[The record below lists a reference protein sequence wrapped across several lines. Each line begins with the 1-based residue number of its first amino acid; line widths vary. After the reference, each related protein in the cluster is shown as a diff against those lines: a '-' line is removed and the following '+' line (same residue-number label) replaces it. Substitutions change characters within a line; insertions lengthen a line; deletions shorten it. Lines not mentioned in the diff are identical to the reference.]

1 MKRFT
6 PLFVIIGM
14 LAACIVPY
22 VLLVNVGRPVIF
34 PVVELPA
41 ERIWLEPLPFPFVED
56 GRPWVFLGQE
66 LFILNTLPSLIIAD
80 IVLLTIAAIAGGAS
94 RRRLAAYKANPDAT
108 DDDGDDYMVPKGWQN
123 TFEAIVEAVY
133 DLNEQIVG
141 SKWADKVFPLVG
153 TIFLFLLVA
162 NWLHFVPITDAVGLV
177 HCAKH
182 GGYPLT
188 EVGNNAYLLQGEPGQ
203 VFPAAEQA
211 GDCDEYKAAK
221 KELEKKAE
229 EGDEDAAAILAASKS
244 IDDSGMGIIAD
255 SDVEP
260 INWVITPFVRTA
272 TTDINLT
279 LAFAIVAM
287 IAVQYFGVAE
297 LGIGYFSKF
306 LNFGALSHG
315 AIGAIEFLVGLLES
329 VSELLKVL
337 SFALR
342 LLGNI
347 FAGTILLF
355 VMAFLAP
362 VLLPVPFFLFEVLI
376 GFLQALVFAMLTMVF
391 ISVAQIGHGDHDE
404 HHDDH
409 HEEAHAP
416 AAVPAAGD

>member
-1 MKRFT
+1 MKRFM
-6 PLFVIIGM
+6 PLIVIVGV

-22 VLLVNVGRPVIF
+22 VLMINAGRPVIF

-41 ERIWLEPLPFPFVED
+41 ERIWLEPLPYPFVED
-56 GRPWVFLGQE
+56 GTPWVFLGQE
-66 LFILNTLPSLIIAD
+66 LYILNTLPSMFIANT
-80 IVLLTIAAIAGGAS
+80 VLLIMALIAGN
-94 RRRLAAYKANPDAT
+94 AARNSLKAYQANKDSVDAE
-108 DDDGDDYMVPKGWQN
+108 GDDHMVPKGWHN
-123 TFEAIVEAVY
+123 TFEAIVEAIY

-153 TIFLFLLVA
+153 TIFLWLLVA

-177 HCAKH
+177 HCAKN
-182 GGYPLT
+182 GGYELT
-188 EVGNNAYLLQGEPGQ
+188 EIGDSNAYLLQGQPGEI
-203 VFPAAEQA
+203 FPASVQA

-221 KELEKKAE
+221 AALEESAE
-229 EGDEDAAAILAASKS
+229 EGDEDAAAILAASKGL
-244 IDDSGMGIIAD
+244 DDNGFGIVAD

-297 LGIGYFSKF
+297 LGLGYFTKF

-315 AIGAIEFLVGLLES
+315 PIGAIEFLVGLLEAI
-329 VSELLKVL
+329 SELLKVL

-404 HHDDH
+404 HDEH